1 VSHIL
6 DPAVESILQASFRET
21 EVRTLLARLDALYGR
36 QHSGDDSQPLRSR
49 IQRTELLLAAFQ
61 GYPAALA
68 G

>member
-1 VSHIL
+1 M
-6 DPAVESILQASFRET
+6 

-49 IQRTELLLAAFQ
+49 IQRTEAILAALQ
-61 GYPAALA
+61 GFPAALA